1 MGAGKRGRPSS
12 TPAAGFS
19 PNGAAGP
26 GPGSTSSGVVA
37 LHRSRMFE
45 WKPSAVV
52 AIAPCPCAPLFA
64 VGYEC
69 GSLELW
75 DMLQLVCIQT
85 VIGPAVEL
93 TSLAWARDSVSNAWR
108 TFAAFL
114 DGTIAEVLWH
124 QAAVAHSMDS
134 YGGVVWALAASPVS
148 AVKPGFSH
156 VVAAACDDGSVRLFG
171 CEGGEPG
178 LIPER
183 VLTRLEG
190 RLLTVAWH
198 AGGTM
203 LAVAGSAGNIHLLD
217 AVTGREHRRITAAS
231 ATSRTVTVWR
241 VLSLP
246 DGTVV
251 SGDSD
256 GAVQMWDGQFGTLL
270 QRFTQHRADVL
281 ALAATEDGANV
292 FAAGVD
298 SQVAMFTRVC
308 GGEGAG
314 THSVESWVYTHYK
327 RPHTHDVRA
336 LALLAVPDGSSG
348 SGRGAVLVS
357 GAVDAQLMAYPAK
370 TFLQEHPHR
379 LCKCPQR
386 PLCQVA
392 IASVPPPRLM
402 VAQQDTL
409 DVWQLAG
416 TADPVAAAPALRSG
430 AAGCAAGPPEGEPLE
445 LVAAPRHLARIRIR
459 GGRIASASLSPS
471 GRIVACT
478 TPYGTRAYCLQSHE
492 VNGAA
497 AGRTL
502 PPALERLKLPAE
514 AEAPAIAVVATDK
527 HLVLALR
534 NGGLLSCN
542 LSDDTVTV
550 HRKAAKEPVAPSV
563 APYSQ
568 ANAQQAWRSYC
579 PTAAQLVAAAD
590 GSLLAAVGG
599 QGITLYRLPDLDSL
613 DRTLHADCAFTAA
626 AFSHDSRLFAATT
639 SACQLLVWEM
649 SGVTAGGSDCI
660 QTRWCLD
667 NADAITAAISRLPG
681 TPNSV
686 SFCPATFPRCGVAQ
700 PKAVLPYRLVVNSP
714 GGMVHFDLS
723 CNVAN
728 TYLDLRTTGNG
739 GTVERRK
746 RGRLR
751 PDQLPQPEDRPESR
765 GSNGRV
771 IRTVHPAVWVG
782 HVGPADLLL
791 LEKPWEEVLGALP
804 PPLLTQ
810 RYGHG

>member
-1 MGAGKRGRPSS
+1 
-12 TPAAGFS
+12 
-19 PNGAAGP
+19 
-26 GPGSTSSGVVA
+26 
-37 LHRSRMFE
+37 
-45 WKPSAVV
+45 
-52 AIAPCPCAPLFA
+52 
-64 VGYEC
+64 
-69 GSLELW
+69 
-75 DMLQLVCIQT
+75 
-85 VIGPAVEL
+85 
-93 TSLAWARDSVSNAWR
+93 
-108 TFAAFL
+108 
-114 DGTIAEVLWH
+114 
-124 QAAVAHSMDS
+124 MDS

-156 VVAAACDDGSVRLFG
+156 VLAAACDDGSVRLFG

-178 LIPER
+178 LVPER

-198 AGGTM
+198 AGGTV

-217 AVTGREHRRITAAS
+217 AVTGREHLRITAS
-231 ATSRTVTVWR
+231 ATTSRPVTVWR

-256 GAVQMWDGQFGTLL
+256 GAVQMWDSRFGTLL

-281 ALAATEDGANV
+281 ALAATEDGATV

-298 SQVAMFTRVC
+298 SQVAMFTLVS

-314 THSVESWVYTHYK
+314 AHHVESWVYTHYK

-336 LALLAVPDGSSG
+336 LALLAVPDGIG
-348 SGRGAVLVS
+348 GDGRGAILLS

-379 LCKCPQR
+379 LSKCPQR

-392 IASVPPPRLM
+392 IASAAPPRLM
-402 VAQQDTL
+402 VAQRDTI

-416 TADPVAAAPALRSG
+416 TADPAAA
-430 AAGCAAGPPEGEPLE
+430 AAAVRFGPGGWGPGQQEGEPLE
-445 LVAAPRHLARIRIR
+445 LVAAPRHLARIQIK

-471 GRIVACT
+471 GGIVACT
-478 TPYGTRAYCLQSHE
+478 TSSGTRAYRLETHG
-492 VNGAA
+492 VRGGAA
-497 AGRTL
+497 GLTV
-502 PPALERLKLPAE
+502 PPALERLRLPAE
-514 AEAPAIAVVATDK
+514 VNGPAIAVAATDDL
-527 HLVLALR
+527 LVLALR
-534 NGGLLSCN
+534 NGGLLSYDI
-542 LSDDTVTV
+542 SHKTVIV
-550 HRKAAKEPVAPSV
+550 HRKVPEGPAPLSV
-563 APYSQ
+563 VSSPP

-579 PTAAQLVAAAD
+579 PTAAQLVVAAD

-599 QGITLYRLPDLDSL
+599 QGITLYRLPGLEPL
-613 DRTLHADCAFTAA
+613 DRPLRADCAVTAA
-626 AFSHDSRLFAATT
+626 AFSHDSRLFAVTT

-649 SGVTAGGSDCI
+649 VGATAGGSDCV
-660 QTRWCLD
+660 QVRWCSE
-667 NADAITAAISRLPG
+667 NAEAITASISRLPG
-681 TPNSV
+681 TPTSI
-686 SFCPATFPRCGVAQ
+686 SFCPATFPRGRTAQ
-700 PKAVLPYRLVVNSP
+700 PKAGLPYRLVVNGP
-714 GGMVHFDLS
+714 GGMVHFDMS
-723 CNVAN
+723 CKVAT
-728 TYLDLRTTGNG
+728 TYLRGGNFG
-739 GTVERRK
+739 LGERRK

-751 PDQLPQPEDRPESR
+751 PEELPQPEDRPESR

-791 LEKPWEEVLGALP
+791 LEKPWEEVLAALP

-810 RYGHG
+810 RYGM

>member
-1 MGAGKRGRPSS
+1 MGAGKRGRPSA

-26 GPGSTSSGVVA
+26 GPGSTPSGIVA
-37 LHRSRMFE
+37 LHRSRMFD

-52 AIAPCPCAPLFA
+52 TIAPCPGAPLFA

-75 DMLQLVCIQT
+75 DMLQLVCVQT

-93 TSLAWARDSVSNAWR
+93 TSLAWARDTVSNAWR

-156 VVAAACDDGSVRLFG
+156 VLAAACDDGSVRLFG

-190 RLLTVAWH
+190 RLLTVAWN
-198 AGGTM
+198 AGGTV

-231 ATSRTVTVWR
+231 ATSRAVTVWR

-281 ALAATEDGANV
+281 ALAATEDGAAV

-298 SQVAMFTRVC
+298 SQVAMFARIS
-308 GGEGAG
+308 GDEGAG
-314 THSVESWVYTHYK
+314 AHSVQSWAYTHYK

-336 LALLAVPDGSSG
+336 LALLAVPDDSNGG
-348 SGRGAVLVS
+348 GRGAVLLS

-370 TFLQEHPHR
+370 AFMKEHPHR

-392 IASVPPPRLM
+392 MAAPPPPRLM

-416 TADPVAAAPALRSG
+416 TADPVTAGVPALRSG
-430 AAGCAAGPPEGEPLE
+430 AAGCAGGPPEGEPLE
-445 LVAAPRHLARIRIR
+445 LVAAPRHLARIKVKK
-459 GGRIASASLSPS
+459 GRIASASLSPS
-471 GRIVACT
+471 GCIVVCT
-478 TPYGTRAYCLQSHE
+478 TPSGTRAYSLESHG
-492 VNGAA
+492 VHGGV
-497 AGRTL
+497 AGLTL

-514 AEAPAIAVVATDK
+514 AEVPAIAVVATDK
-527 HLVLALR
+527 HVVLALH
-534 NGGLLSCN
+534 NGGLLSCD
-542 LSDDTVTV
+542 LSTSTVTA
-550 HRKAAKEPVAPSV
+550 RWKATEGQATPSV

-568 ANAQQAWRSYC
+568 AKPQQAWRSYC

-599 QGITLYRLPDLDSL
+599 QGITLYHLPNLDPL
-613 DRTLHADCAFTAA
+613 DQTLHADCAFTAA
-626 AFSHDSRLFAATT
+626 AFSHDSRLLAATT

-649 SGVTAGGSDCI
+649 SRGTAGGSDCI
-660 QTRWCLD
+660 QARWCLD
-667 NADAITAAISRLPG
+667 NADAITASISRLPG
-681 TPNSV
+681 TPTSV
-686 SFCPATFPRCGVAQ
+686 SFCPATFPRGGPAQ
-700 PKAVLPYRLVVNSP
+700 HKAGLPYRLVVNSP

-723 CNVAN
+723 CKVAN
-728 TYLDLRTTGNG
+728 TYLDLQKM
-739 GTVERRK
+739 ERRK
-746 RGRLR
+746 RRRLLSN
-751 PDQLPQPEDRPESR
+751 QLPQPEDRPESR
-765 GSNGRV
+765 GNNGRV

-804 PPLLTQ
+804 PPLWTQ
-810 RYGHG
+810 RYGRS